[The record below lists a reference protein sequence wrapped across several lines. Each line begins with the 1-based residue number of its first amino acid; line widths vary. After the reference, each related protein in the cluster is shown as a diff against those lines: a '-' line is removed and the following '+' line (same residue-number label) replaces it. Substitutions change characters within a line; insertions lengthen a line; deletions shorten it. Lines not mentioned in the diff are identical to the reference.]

1 MAQTTATD
9 LPPLLDHH
17 TELVKQ
23 RGEVNQSENEREPST
38 EVDPIDVEA
47 GPQEWSEFTWRSA
60 IVGSLLGCVVAASN
74 FYLGFKVG
82 WTFGAS
88 IFAAVFTFGIL
99 KPLSRLLPLAL
110 GGRYFGPRENVTAQ
124 TAASTSG
131 GLSVGMITAI
141 PALYRLGLMSDDVM
155 DDILRL
161 TMWTICASSYG
172 MFFAVPLRKLFV
184 VKVDLPFP
192 TPRATATTIKILHST
207 ASGEKNAMASVK
219 LMLCAFSLSTA
230 TSLIS
235 YWVYI
240 FEKVHVVYWVGKAV
254 GSAYLQTADATWG
267 WFFAPNFAFYG
278 AGFITPPNI
287 LLSFLLGSVV
297 AFGIGGPTMLN
308 SGYLV
313 SALGWG
319 KSGNGSA
326 QSWWFWPGIALMLFT
341 AFAELAVNWRL
352 LATAGGGVIR
362 QFISSIQT
370 AAKRLRRRGRG
381 ESSEAL
387 VVDGTVSDDETST
400 AAKNKEIIDDP
411 VPPELQIPTLWWTSG
426 LLVSIVLTCFV
437 MGFFF
442 GIPVYQSLLSIVFAF
457 LLSLVGIIAAGQTD
471 INPISTL
478 AKVVQVTF
486 AKMPA
491 NSLEDLQR
499 ADLLC
504 AAVTSSAANQSVD
517 MIADLKTGHLVGAS
531 PRSQFLAQLVGT
543 GFAIVTNV
551 LFFVLFAKAY
561 PCIVKVEETC
571 EFGLSPILGWQNVT
585 LLLTKSTFIPP
596 SSVYTAIVCA
606 VVSVVYVF
614 VKTYYI
620 PEKLHYLLPNL
631 NAIGLGFIVPQPS
644 TPLAMVMA
652 MVGSQVWKRIHPKS
666 HESFH
671 VAVASGAIAGV
682 GITAVIR
689 AAMKLANVPDRLVT
703 FNCPVDAMGKIACVI

>member
-1 MAQTTATD
+1 MNQNTVPDT
-9 LPPLLDHH
+9 LPQFENPV
-17 TELVKQ
+17 EPQKQ
-23 RGEVNQSENEREPST
+23 QAVTNQAEQST
-38 EVDPIDVEA
+38 EIDPTDIEA

-74 FYLGFKVG
+74 FYLGLKVG

-141 PALYRLGLMSDDVM
+141 PALYRLGLMSDNVT

-161 TMWTICASSYG
+161 TMWTMCASSYG

-192 TPRATATTIKILHST
+192 TPRATATTIKLLHST
-207 ASGEKNAMASVK
+207 ATGEKNAMASVR
-219 LMLCAFSLSTA
+219 LMLWSFGLSTA

-240 FEKVHVVYWVGKAV
+240 FEKIHMVYWIGKAV
-254 GSAYLQTADATWG
+254 GSTNLQTADVTWG
-267 WFFAPNFAFYG
+267 WFIVPNFAFYG

-287 LLSFLLGSVV
+287 LLSFLLGSLV
-297 AFGIGGPTMLN
+297 AFGIGGPTMLT
-308 SGYLV
+308 SGYLI
-313 SALGWG
+313 SATGWG

-326 QSWWFWPGIALMLFT
+326 QSWWFWPGIALMIFT
-341 AFAELAVNWRL
+341 AFAELAMNWRL
-352 LATAGGGVIR
+352 LLTASGSMFERLVSSSKAALKKLSGRGAKSETITVDDVTSEEEATA
-362 QFISSIQT
+362 
-370 AAKRLRRRGRG
+370 AANK
-381 ESSEAL
+381 
-387 VVDGTVSDDETST
+387 
-400 AAKNKEIIDDP
+400 KNFIDDP

-426 LLVSIVLTCFV
+426 LLVSIVMTCFV
-437 MGFFF
+437 MGYFF
-442 GIPVYQSLLSIVFAF
+442 GIPVYQSLLAVLFAF

-478 AKVVQVTF
+478 AKVVQITF
-486 AKMPA
+486 ARMPA
-491 NSLEDLQR
+491 NSLEELQR

-517 MIADLKTGHLVGAS
+517 MIGDLKTGHIVGAS

-551 LFFVLFAKAY
+551 LLFVLFAKAY

-585 LLLTKSTFIPP
+585 LLLTKNTFIPP

-606 VVSVVYVF
+606 VISVAYVY

-620 PEKLHYLLPNL
+620 PETLHYLLPNL
-631 NAIGLGFIVPQPS
+631 NAVGLGFIVPQPS
-644 TPLAMVMA
+644 TPLAMVAA
-652 MVGSQVWKRIHPKS
+652 MIVSLVWKRINPKS
-666 HESFH
+666 HENFH

-703 FNCPVDAMGKIACVI
+703 FNCPVDASGKLACVI